1 MLQKEQLKKQ
11 QKQLVILLVIKLKI
25 KLRVFLKTS
34 PKELHSQNEDKIE
47 ILKER
52 NISPRKRKQIIDEL
66 N

>member
-1 MLQKEQLKKQ
+1 M
-11 QKQLVILLVIKLKI
+11 ILLVIKLKI